1 MANQMKLNIP
11 EVYKVVIGALILA
24 SMWYDL
30 KTDFEVH
37 IKSHELIE
45 YRINEIEYKL
55 GLKSLAIIP
64 EKPELKDEDK

>member
-1 MANQMKLNIP
+1 MKLNIP
-11 EVYKVVIGALILA
+11 EVYKVVIAALVLA

-30 KTDFEVH
+30 KTSFEVH

-45 YRINEIEYKL
+45 YRLKEIEYKT
-55 GLKSLAIIP
+55 GLKTFAIIP

>member
-1 MANQMKLNIP
+1 MDKIKLNIP
-11 EVYKVVIGALILA
+11 EVYKVVIGALVLA

-30 KTDFEVH
+30 KTSFMVH
-37 IKSHELIE
+37 LKSHELIE
-45 YRINEIEYKL
+45 YRMREVEYKI

>member
-1 MANQMKLNIP
+1 MDKMKLNIP
-11 EVYKVVIGALILA
+11 EVYKVVIGALVLA

-30 KTDFEVH
+30 KTSFMVH
-37 IKSHELIE
+37 LKSHELIE
-45 YRINEIEYKL
+45 YRMREVEYKI

>member
-1 MANQMKLNIP
+1 MDKIKLNIP
-11 EVYKVVIGALILA
+11 EVYKVVIGALVLA

-30 KTDFEVH
+30 KTSFEVH

-45 YRINEIEYKL
+45 YRLKEIEYKT

>member
-1 MANQMKLNIP
+1 MDKIKLNIP
-11 EVYKVVIGALILA
+11 EVYKVVIGALVLA

-30 KTDFEVH
+30 KTSFMVH
-37 IKSHELIE
+37 LKSHELIE
-45 YRINEIEYKL
+45 YRLKEIEYKT